1 MPDLEWQQHYL
12 REVRTITGKV
22 AFRGLD
28 PLEAAE
34 QIAGIAHTYR
44 NLSYEG
50 LSDLDAGALALARI
64 IDAATGMAD
73 RTQAE
78 FNRNLSRDFY
88 DEGYA
93 EGYLYG
99 LSEGTGVD
107 VSDLREAQEDG
118 QL

>member
-1 MPDLEWQQHYL
+1 MSNLEWQQHYL

-44 NLSYEG
+44 NLSYDG
-50 LSDLDAGALALARI
+50 LNDLDASALALARI
-64 IDAATGMAD
+64 IDAATGMTD
-73 RTQAE
+73 RIQAE
-78 FNRNLSRDFY
+78 FDRNLARDFY

-107 VSDLREAQEDG
+107 VFDLREMQQDG
-118 QL
+118 DL